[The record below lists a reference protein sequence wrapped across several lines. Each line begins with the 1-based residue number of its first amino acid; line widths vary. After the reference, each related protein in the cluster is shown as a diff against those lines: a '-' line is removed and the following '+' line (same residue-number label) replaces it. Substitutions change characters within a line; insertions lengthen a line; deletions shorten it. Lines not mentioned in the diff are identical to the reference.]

1 MLNEVLRLLRI
12 TQDLSIKEL
21 SQKMETS
28 PSYIS
33 EIERGIKKPSLDILD
48 KYSKA
53 IGIDRS
59 TILYFEEVK
68 EKHGYEYQK
77 MLVHMLEKI
86 AN

>member
-1 MLNEVLRLLRI
+1 MLSEVLRLLRI

-21 SQKMETS
+21 SQKMKTS

-33 EIERGIKKPSLDILD
+33 EIERGVKKPSLKMLD
-48 KYSKA
+48 RYSKVM
-53 IGIDRS
+53 GIDKS
-59 TILYFEEVK
+59 TILYFQEVK

-77 MLVHMLEKI
+77 MLIHMLKKI